1 MLELETYL
9 TMNQVAPYKI
19 WLHKLKDRHAVIR
32 IVSRVER
39 MAAGNYGDIRALG
52 DGVWE
57 ARIDWGPGYRIY
69 YAQAD
74 LKIILLLL
82 GGDKRK
88 QVSDI
93 QLAKDYLTDWQLRNK
108 HK

>member
-1 MLELETYL
+1 
-9 TMNQVAPYKI
+9 
-19 WLHKLKDRHAVIR
+19 
-32 IVSRVER
+32 
-39 MAAGNYGDIRALG
+39 MAAGNYGDIKALG

-88 QVSDI
+88 QASDV
-93 QLAKDYLTDWQLRNK
+93 QLAKDYLSDWQLRNQ

>member
-1 MLELETYL
+1 M
-9 TMNQVAPYKI
+9 
-19 WLHKLKDRHAVIR
+19 
-32 IVSRVER
+32 S
-39 MAAGNYGDIRALG
+39 AGNYGDIRALG

-69 YAQAD
+69 YAQVD

-93 QLAKDYLTDWQLRNK
+93 QLAKDYLRDWQLRNK

>member
-1 MLELETYL
+1 MATSEHLAMEFGRREL
-9 TMNQVAPYKI
+9 
-19 WLHKLKDRHAVIR
+19 
-32 IVSRVER
+32 
-39 MAAGNYGDIRALG
+39 
-52 DGVWE
+52 
-57 ARIDWGPGYRIY
+57 WGPGYRIY